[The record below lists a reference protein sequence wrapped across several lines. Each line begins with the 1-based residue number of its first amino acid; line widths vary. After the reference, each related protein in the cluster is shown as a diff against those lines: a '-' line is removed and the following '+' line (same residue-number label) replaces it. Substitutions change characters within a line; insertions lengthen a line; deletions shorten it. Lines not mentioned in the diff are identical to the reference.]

1 MAKLHFP
8 LRFVRP
14 VVYYF
19 LMVMKGAGALIS
31 VVTDS
36 QCSTWE
42 LRWISP
48 SLPAS
53 TGAYRRCFDPHSNV
67 CSLSSFHTD
76 KPYVFFSSSSP
87 HCKSRAQPNLTCSQ
101 NTRPI
106 LTIASA
112 SAILAA
118 FFGGIPK
125 MKMVMVRLAE
135 KIRSRQAE
143 GMAGIFEGSA
153 TGR

>member
-1 MAKLHFP
+1 M
-8 LRFVRP
+8 
-14 VVYYF
+14 Y
-19 LMVMKGAGALIS
+19 AL
-31 VVTDS
+31 
-36 QCSTWE
+36 
-42 LRWISP
+42 
-48 SLPAS
+48 
-53 TGAYRRCFDPHSNV
+53 
-67 CSLSSFHTD
+67 HTD
-76 KPYVFFSSSSP
+76 KPYAFLSSSSP
-87 HCKSRAQPNLTCSQ
+87 HCKTQDQHNLTCSQ
-101 NTRPI
+101 NARPI